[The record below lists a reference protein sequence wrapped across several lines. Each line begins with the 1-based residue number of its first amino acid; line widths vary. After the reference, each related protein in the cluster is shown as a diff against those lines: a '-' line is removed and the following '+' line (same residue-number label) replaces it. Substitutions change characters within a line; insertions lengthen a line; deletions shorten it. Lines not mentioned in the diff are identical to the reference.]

1 MPILT
6 TRKSTISITGMFFL
20 CAVVLCMGAALVAY
34 RAVSDLESR
43 TQELLKANAVLLH
56 LEQAQA
62 HLHNLVA
69 NARSY
74 ALSARQESLLSVER
88 ERSALFDRLDGLRGL
103 LRDQPQQL
111 DQLAALNAAIVK
123 RIEQA
128 RIMMDAERR
137 AQLGNIYEYGRDL
150 GDGISKQI
158 AQLQSRQQQVQTSAA
173 ALVKSGQQTLIL
185 SIVGAAM
192 ISLLVLIAVYL
203 RLKRELL
210 TSKEAQTRA
219 RLAEIAAE
227 ALYQQAPC
235 GYHTVNEQT
244 GLITRINDTELTWL
258 GYTRAQVIGKMTPA
272 DLMTVASAADY
283 GRTMRPRLLA
293 GKTLGNM
300 ALEYR
305 HADGKP
311 FAVLLSAGTGE
322 LDTSGALLS
331 HHVVHDVAERR
342 RAQQQLDQLNASQ
355 LRHAQQLT
363 NITKELESFSYS
375 VSHDL
380 RAPLRAISGYA
391 LMIEEDYREALDDK
405 GLELLQVISKNVKK
419 MDAQI
424 NDLLKLSKAT
434 TAELSLSSYS
444 MHEQVKQ
451 VVAGLRT
458 QHSKVEFFIEPLEN
472 APANSG
478 LLIQVWESL
487 LDNAVKFSSKTAQP
501 LVRVS
506 AQATPQEVIYRVH
519 DNGIGFD
526 MRYVHKLF
534 GTFQRLHRHD
544 EFAGSG
550 VGLALVQRIVMRH
563 GGRVWAESMPGE
575 GASFYF
581 ALPRATL

>member
-1 MPILT
+1 
-6 TRKSTISITGMFFL
+6 MFFL

-34 RAVSDLESR
+34 RAVSDLEPR

-258 GYTRAQVIGKMTPA
+258 GYSRAQVIGKMTPA

>member
-1 MPILT
+1 
-6 TRKSTISITGMFFL
+6 MFFL

>member
-1 MPILT
+1 
-6 TRKSTISITGMFFL
+6 MFFL

-34 RAVSDLESR
+34 RAVSDLEPR

-258 GYTRAQVIGKMTPA
+258 GYSRAQVIGKMTPA

-391 LMIEEDYREALDDK
+391 LMIEEDYGAALDDK

-419 MDAQI
+419 MDALI

-451 VVAGLRT
+451 VVATLRT

-472 APANSG
+472 APANAV
-478 LLIQVWESL
+478 LLMQVWENL

-544 EFAGSG
+544 EFTGSG

-563 GGRVWAESMPGE
+563 GGRVWAESVPGE

-581 ALPRATL
+581 ALPRATS